1 MLYSDYHLVDSLGDI
16 SVCEK
21 AAVMDALITTPKN
34 VGGTWSVSARSEGR
48 HDADCEC

>member
-16 SVCEK
+16 SVCER

-34 VGGTWSVSARSEGR
+34 VGGTWSVSFQVRRKA
-48 HDADCEC
+48 